1 MTVNRYWKG
10 YDLKMDL
17 VSVIVQAYNSD
28 DTIVRTLESVKAQD
42 YPHIEL
48 IITDDCSKDN
58 TIEVVKSWIEANEGS
73 LDSMKLIT
81 SKINTGIVANSNRGL
96 KAAQGKYVEF
106 LAADD
111 FMSIDAISKYVEFSE
126 NNPDK
131 IPISKVKLFSDD
143 GRLDKN
149 VEKYCEECYKIALL
163 PYKEQYKRLLIKN
176 WIVAPA
182 AAFFRTELMRNFG
195 GYDESYRWFEDYPF
209 SLKCM
214 SKGYSYGFIDSELIH
229 YRISG
234 QSITGS
240 SMSPLKKDEA
250 RLFFRQKMWYM
261 VTNGMAIEAIKQSR
275 YWIKIALGK

>member
-1 MTVNRYWKG
+1 
-10 YDLKMDL
+10 MDL
-17 VSVIVQAYNSD
+17 VSVIVQSYNSD
-28 DTIVRTLESVKAQD
+28 DTILRTLDSVKSQD

-48 IITDDCSKDN
+48 IITDDCSRDN
-58 TIEVVKSWIEANEGS
+58 SIKVVSDWIKQNEGC
-73 LDSMKLIT
+73 LDSIKLIT
-81 SKINTGIVANSNRGL
+81 SDVNTGIVANSNRAF
-96 KAAQGKYVEF
+96 KVAKGKYLEF

-111 FMSIDAISKYVEFSE
+111 YMSSDAISTYVSFCEANS
-126 NNPDK
+126 DK
-131 IPISKVKLFSDD
+131 LPICKVKLFSDD

-149 VEKYCEECYKIALL
+149 VEKYCEECYKLALL
-163 PYKEQYKRLLIKN
+163 SHKEQYRNLLMKN

-182 AAFFRTELMRNFG
+182 AAFFPAELMKKFG

-214 SKGYSYGFIDSELIH
+214 SKGYSYGFIDKELIY

-250 RLFFRQKMWYM
+250 RLFFKQKMWQM
-261 VTNGMAIEAIKQSR
+261 IKNGMALEALKQSR
-275 YWIKIALGK
+275 YWIKIAIKKDI